1 MSVPD
6 LLKCRLL
13 SDLHLEFGSWSI
25 PSHDDDLDTV
35 LVLAGDIHTKGRAV
49 LPGCHDPQNKDQ
61 TVYSWLGQYV
71 DRFKAIVLVLGNHDY
86 WGGCMDRMPQ
96 KIKEYVASQGWD
108 NVHILENEAVVIEG
122 VAFIGSTFWTDMNGG
137 DSRARYDDEQSS
149 NNYKK
154 IRFKLTR
161 KIKSQVLELR
171 HKVSKNY
178 IEKYCTDNPDVP
190 KVLVTHQ
197 APLLE
202 SWTEAHGELPPE
214 WGDVSDC
221 GEWIESL
228 PGLKVICHG
237 HLHTALDY
245 MYRGRSVFCNPR
257 GYAPD
262 ALTKGF
268 DPYKSFTVCV

>member
-1 MSVPD
+1 MSASNS
-6 LLKCRLL
+6 LKCRLL
-13 SDLHLEFGSWSI
+13 SDLHLEFGSWAI
-25 PSHDDDLDTV
+25 PPHEDDRDTV
-35 LVLAGDIHTKGRAV
+35 LVLAGDIHTKGRVV
-49 LPGCHDPQNKDQ
+49 LPGSHDPSNKDQ
-61 TVYSWLGQYV
+61 TVYSWIGQYV
-71 DRFKAIVLVLGNHDY
+71 DKFKAIVIVLGNHDY
-86 WGGCMDRMPQ
+86 WGGCMDRMPL
-96 KIKEYVASQGWD
+96 KIKEYVEAQGWK
-108 NVHILENEAVVIEG
+108 NVHVLENEVAVIEG

-161 KIKSQVLELR
+161 KIKSHVLELR
-171 HKVSKNY
+171 HKISKNF
-178 IEKYCTDNPDVP
+178 IEKYCADNPTIP

-202 SWTEAHGELPPE
+202 SWTEAYGDMTPE

-221 GEWIESL
+221 GQWIESL

-237 HLHTALDY
+237 HLHTKLDY
-245 MYRGRSVFCNPR
+245 MYKGRLVFCNPR